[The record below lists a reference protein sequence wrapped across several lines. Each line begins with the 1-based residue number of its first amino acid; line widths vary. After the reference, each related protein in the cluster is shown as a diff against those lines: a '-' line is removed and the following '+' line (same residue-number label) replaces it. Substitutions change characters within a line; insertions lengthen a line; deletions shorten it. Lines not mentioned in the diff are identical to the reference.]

1 VAPWLLLLIDAY
13 LGQAGRWQSPYH
25 DTMIDHDKNVG
36 GGHRSGRR
44 GGRAIPK
51 WPGCSDE

>member
-1 VAPWLLLLIDAY
+1 LIDAY